1 MQIQWFG
8 QSYFK
13 IQTKNNGEDVV
24 IATDP
29 FDKTWTGI
37 NPASFQADIVTISH
51 DHGDHNNLKAIKGD
65 PFIINNPGEYE
76 TKGAF
81 IYGITS
87 WHDNDEGKEKGANTM
102 YRINIE
108 DMNIVHLGD
117 LGQDLTDEQ
126 LDKLN
131 NVDILLIPI
140 GGTYTIDAKRA
151 NAIIT
156 IIEPRIVIPM
166 HYQIPGLKLKDGKKL
181 DSLEEFLKVSG
192 LTPETVDKLKIS
204 KKDLPAEETKL
215 IVIKP

>member
-13 IQTKNNGEDVV
+13 IQTKHNGNDVV

-29 FDKTWTGI
+29 YDKTYGLK
-37 NPASFQADIVTISH
+37 PPKFQADIVTISH
-51 DHGDHNNLKAIKGD
+51 DHNDHNNIKAINGD
-65 PFIINNPGEYE
+65 PFVITNPGEYE

-81 IYGITS
+81 IYGIPS
-87 WHDNDEGKEKGANTM
+87 WHDTEEGKVKGANTM
-102 YRINIE
+102 YRINVE

-126 LDKLN
+126 LEKLS
-131 NVDILLIPI
+131 NVDILMIPV
-140 GGTYTIDAKRA
+140 GGVYTIDAKRA
-151 NAIIT
+151 NEIINK
-156 IIEPRIVIPM
+156 IEPRIVIPM
-166 HYQIPGLKLKDGKKL
+166 HYQIPGLKFKSGGKL
-181 DSLEEFLKVSG
+181 DSLDSFLKISG
-192 LTPETVDKLKIS
+192 LTPETVDKFKIS